1 VVKFVLIAPGLKYL
15 FQLIRISPK
24 CLVNKRHL
32 SNQVERIIVRE
43 SISSLAELLQID
55 IDEDIKD
62 DSEHWTKLKDLDC
75 GHNKI
80 SLIDESLVSAT

>member
-1 VVKFVLIAPGLKYL
+1 MPVLKYSS
-15 FQLIRISPK
+15 QLIRISPK

-32 SNQVERIIVRE
+32 SNQVERMIVRE

-55 IDEDIKD
+55 INEDIQD
-62 DSEHWTKLKDLDC
+62 DSEHWTRLRDLDC

-80 SLIDESLVSAT
+80 SVIDESLVSIA